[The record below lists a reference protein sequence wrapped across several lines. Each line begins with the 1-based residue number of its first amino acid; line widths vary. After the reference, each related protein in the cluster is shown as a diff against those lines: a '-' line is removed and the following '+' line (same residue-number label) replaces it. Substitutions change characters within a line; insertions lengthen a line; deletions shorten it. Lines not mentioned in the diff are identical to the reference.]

1 MEIPY
6 DPSIA
11 HLSMRP
17 RNILHHSDPSNPY
30 ISYLTLSEFYVARS
44 ERCQRKKLTIQ
55 ALVTLVWFQ
64 WALNISNKREFG
76 GSWRPFPSAISYW
89 GKFLNIRVWICHIVS
104 VTLSSTCAT
113 DSPVSEAIWLMSIT
127 SRNCGKA
134 QNRMEK
140 RAEWHL
146 AEHTMG
152 IGVFLPQTG
161 RASPWTDT
169 VKGVVTKAPFLQK
182 HHQTHS
188 LQIHTDT
195 KANFKCIVALRQTT

>member
-17 RNILHHSDPSNPY
+17 KNILHHSDPSNPY

-64 WALNISNKREFG
+64 WALNITNKREFG

-113 DSPVSEAIWLMSIT
+113 DSPVSDAIWLMSIT

-134 QNRMEK
+134 QNQMEK
-140 RAEWHL
+140 RAEWHNGNWCFSPPNRQSISL
-146 AEHTMG
+146 NRYGQRRCNKGT
-152 IGVFLPQTG
+152 ISPK
-161 RASPWTDT
+161 ASPNTLTPDPHRH
-169 VKGVVTKAPFLQK
+169 KGKL
-182 HHQTHS
+182 
-188 LQIHTDT
+188 
-195 KANFKCIVALRQTT
+195 